1 MSNDEL
7 YIKTYIAKFE
17 GVLLDSVRK
26 QVDSETKNSLYTS
39 ALQDLQ
45 KKLEE
50 SERYGNDIKSAL
62 DQALVGL
69 QAVTLD
75 KDELKAKQEKRE
87 TEFELICNELEK
99 TREEKQKALNE
110 VALLEQKVADLKRL
124 IETAKVDA
132 DVLKNNY
139 SAVLAELEKARQ
151 EVESTPVTDDKKRV
165 KSRDTG
171 WTEGSKK

>member
-7 YIKTYIAKFE
+7 YIKTYIGKFE
-17 GVLLDSVRK
+17 SVLLETVRK
-26 QVDSETKNSLYTS
+26 QVDSETKNSLYAA

-50 SERYGNDIKSAL
+50 SERYGSDMKSAL
-62 DQALVGL
+62 DQALAGL

-75 KDELKAKQEKRE
+75 RDELKIKQEKRE
-87 TEFELICNELEK
+87 TEFELICSQLEK

-110 VALLEQKVADLKRL
+110 IALLEQKVADLNRVV
-124 IETAKVDA
+124 ETAKVDA
-132 DVLKNNY
+132 TVMKNNY
-139 SAVLAELEKARQ
+139 SVVLAELEKARQ
-151 EVESTPVTDDKKRV
+151 EVEVAPVIDDKK
-165 KSRDTG
+165 KQKPRDTG